1 MAEKNIKIS
10 GIGDVTREDFV
21 RAITDPDKFKEFAD
35 QQGWG
40 NKRRQLAWNSL
51 HNYAQGVQNGEI
63 NEINDMH
70 QVVDDTG
77 ARTNKQEKYNWI
89 GSKFDANGATAAFM
103 NQIAKGMQT
112 ASKPADKSLK
122 SIPSITSYLNQQW
135 FGSNNP
141 DWELFQKNDTLTNGV
156 YGIANRSAK
165 IKEGLTKYKNEL
177 TTNGAQYNWDGVDKD
192 ALYKNLDAAIA
203 SSNVATYAPLGITS
217 DYISNA
223 LATKDLSTTQEQS
236 SENDQASPSQNSNSE
251 GITDEQLLA
260 LESNKDLADLA
271 QANPAKRAEYIAQAR
286 ERLANQ
292 ITLSEQEAQ
301 RNTRAYQDKI
311 AAQKQQQYNQ
321 EMLNWYNSQ
330 TFKPEYTAQLGS
342 SYVGTPGG
350 GAVSTYLDSLNFSDK
365 DFEMNSPRT
374 ISAIATSTKFKKPEI
389 RTVKT
394 NLGSQTVTL
403 NNKLDV
409 LAYMLQFNAKNNPNF
424 KRYFTDVSSAAGK
437 SAGSIYRI
445 NALKGADGSY
455 VYVRR
460 NGNNYEFY
468 RSKPM
473 DILYKEHLAR
483 KHKLGGVITK
493 FQQGGAAAYN
503 AKLKQRQQ
511 QVQKAKEQQIQ
522 SQPQQPPLG
531 RSSIKSMGKN
541 TNTLT
546 TADKIAIGAAA
557 TDFLASFTANPIAN
571 GAGTLLTTGADI
583 ASDISHGASFGQA
596 AGNAAMNLGMG
607 LIGFIPGLGTATKA
621 KKLKKILQVSSGA
634 VQAYF
639 IANNFNEGV
648 KSLGKVLDGSA
659 TVQDYKNLIYGLQG
673 AKGASNSVI
682 NAAKRRGAAK
692 VIKELPDKFNAGEAK
707 YTFKNNGKETQRL
720 TQAQVKELQEKGSEG
735 VSDEIKQL
743 LNGVAVKPSK
753 TIETKL
759 GISWTKKQ
767 KPIEYQ
773 YKPKGEI
780 QKLLDDLQI
789 QSQKSSMWNP
799 GRQDYLSMTSEHNW
813 SLPSISIGLGK
824 NSTKEVIKR
833 GKQSS
838 KPNTTPESQPT
849 ITNNPEKPL
858 QTHTITPEQQK
869 KDIELLRK
877 RFMSEEPLPIDNAT
891 RKAYEHYRKRPMTDQ
906 EIKDLEA
913 EQQIKRFMRNYR
925 KQYKP
930 QDQVYAERRDALQKD
945 LSERKALA
953 EDLANAQQEVE
964 QARAYTQSKIRWDEG
979 EAMAKKLPVP
989 SARVIVTPES
999 VRTQVNRQFAMSWVP
1014 DKRKPALKGAARA
1027 KKQAMYQNLFQ
1038 PPAVRQ
1044 GTGSPVQH
1052 TTRKSLE
1059 RLQKMQDAVQQEF
1072 LERQR
1077 KQNAII
1083 LSPTES
1089 RQGMYQQ
1096 MFSPVLTNLDNQ
1108 GRASGLRAKPSKAD
1122 VKSVKSSEYKQQQKQ
1137 SRQQKATE
1145 VMEAFGNTKNNN
1157 TKGHNKN
1164 TNLPHKQ
1171 SNKKKKTS
1179 RDNNIKRRQDGGV
1192 LYDYEFLKSVHAFK
1206 QGGVI
1211 KAQGGVKLNNI
1222 WAGKNQNYGYNTY
1235 LNRIFGN
1242 QDVLS
1247 WMRTHYVGDNATKQ
1261 YADYVMKNV
1270 NDRNTY
1276 GVNNYNN
1283 DSTYVANKGINTFN
1297 TGYQNAGNTLNYILF
1312 GNNTKDY
1319 TDKKGVA
1326 YGLINFTRPAKAL
1339 ATGDSYNAD
1348 PSKAYIDNALGLQTY
1363 SRVAS
1368 LTDPG
1373 IKTGGFGDW
1382 GKYWKEQG
1390 NTGAYYY
1397 IAPGDTSGKGQWIPT
1412 KDKTLNGYQD
1422 FEAALQETP
1431 KKDGSVTNPDIGK
1444 KSIFDKGKE
1453 YLSKLTSNPG
1463 NLYNVVET
1471 GKYLLANKATN
1482 DIFKIKAPNF
1492 VISPK
1497 HTSYQVMD
1505 NLAQQNAYH
1514 NRAAETVNQTSRP
1527 LTSSGQLQTAAQ
1539 QESMNNANKLYLQ
1552 GNIERNTWLES
1563 QKQQSNHA
1571 GLYNMESAVDTAN
1584 ANAKQAYATRML
1596 NEYQDPRDRL
1606 RALATN
1612 RQNWINAL
1620 EKFNVIDPYVERK
1633 NAQQQYGLAK
1643 AQWDYQNDADVLKA
1657 SQDYQALL
1665 RQHQNDLNFN
1675 AWDTAQYKALIDA
1688 QKKAGAKYY
1697 NNMYQVYGINN
1708 PGFKY
1713 STPTYKKKGGKFEDI
1728 SKFNTKEF
1736 YNTVRH
1742 SINTATKQGGDL
1754 GKLINTLFKKSN
1766 KK

>member
-10 GIGDVTREDFV
+10 GIGDVTRADFV

-70 QVVDDTG
+70 QIVDDTG

-112 ASKPADKSLK
+112 ATKPTDKTLK
-122 SIPSITSYLNQQW
+122 SIPSVTSYLNQQW

-141 DWELFQKNDTLTNGV
+141 DWELFQKNDTLSNGV
-156 YGIANRSAK
+156 YGIANRTAK

-192 ALYKNLDAAIA
+192 ALYKNLDAAIN
-203 SSNVATYAPLGITS
+203 SPNVASYAPLGITS
-217 DYISNA
+217 DYINNA
-223 LATKDLSTTQEQS
+223 LATKDLSTAYGQS
-236 SENDQASPSQNSNSE
+236 SEDTQTPTNQNSNSE
-251 GITDEQLLA
+251 GLTDEQLLS

-271 QANPAKRAEYIAQAR
+271 AANPAKKAEYIAQAR
-286 ERLANQ
+286 ERLASQ
-292 ITLSEQEAQ
+292 ITLGEQEAQ
-301 RNTRAYQDKI
+301 KNTRAYQDKI
-311 AAQKQQQYNQ
+311 AEQKQQQYNQ
-321 EMLNWYNSQ
+321 EMLNWFNSQ

-365 DFEMNSPRT
+365 DFELNSPRT
-374 ISAIATSTKFKKPEI
+374 VSAIATYTKFKKPEI

-394 NLGSQTVTL
+394 NLGNQTITL

-424 KRYFTDVSSAAGK
+424 KRYFTDVSSATGK

-445 NALKGADGSY
+445 NALKGNDGSY
-455 VYVRR
+455 VYVRK

-473 DILYKEHLAR
+473 DTLYKEHLAK
-483 KHKLGGVITK
+483 KHKLGGIITK

-511 QVQKAKEQQIQ
+511 QIQKAKEQQIQ
-522 SQPQQPPLG
+522 SQPQQTPLG

-571 GAGTLLTTGADI
+571 GAGTLLTTGADL
-583 ASDISHGASFGQA
+583 ASDISHGASLGQA

-692 VIKELPDKFNAGEAK
+692 VIKELPDKFNAGEAR

-720 TQAQVKELQEKGSEG
+720 TQAQVKELQEKGSEEA
-735 VSDEIKQL
+735 SDDIKKL
-743 LNGVAVKPSK
+743 LNGVVVKPK
-753 TIETKL
+753 GDKWFNINK
-759 GISWTKKQ
+759 

-773 YKPKGEI
+773 YKSKEEI
-780 QKLLDDLQI
+780 QKVLDDLQI

-813 SLPSISIGLGK
+813 SLPSISIGLGR

-833 GKQSS
+833 AKQSS
-838 KPNTTPESQPT
+838 KPN
-849 ITNNPEKPL
+849 
-858 QTHTITPEQQK
+858 
-869 KDIELLRK
+869 
-877 RFMSEEPLPIDNAT
+877 AT
-891 RKAYEHYRKRPMTDQ
+891 
-906 EIKDLEA
+906 
-913 EQQIKRFMRNYR
+913 
-925 KQYKP
+925 
-930 QDQVYAERRDALQKD
+930 
-945 LSERKALA
+945 S
-953 EDLANAQQEVE
+953 
-964 QARAYTQSKIRWDEG
+964 
-979 EAMAKKLPVP
+979 
-989 SARVIVTPES
+989 
-999 VRTQVNRQFAMSWVP
+999 
-1014 DKRKPALKGAARA
+1014 
-1027 KKQAMYQNLFQ
+1027 
-1038 PPAVRQ
+1038 
-1044 GTGSPVQH
+1044 
-1052 TTRKSLE
+1052 
-1059 RLQKMQDAVQQEF
+1059 
-1072 LERQR
+1072 
-1077 KQNAII
+1077 
-1083 LSPTES
+1083 
-1089 RQGMYQQ
+1089 
-1096 MFSPVLTNLDNQ
+1096 
-1108 GRASGLRAKPSKAD
+1108 
-1122 VKSVKSSEYKQQQKQ
+1122 QKQ
-1137 SRQQKATE
+1137 SRQQKASE
-1145 VMEAFGNTKNNN
+1145 VMEAFG
-1157 TKGHNKN
+1157 
-1164 TNLPHKQ
+1164 
-1171 SNKKKKTS
+1171 
-1179 RDNNIKRRQDGGV
+1179 NIKRRQDGGV

-1222 WAGKNQNYGYNTY
+1222 WAGKNQDYGYNTY

-1242 QDVLS
+1242 QDVLA
-1247 WMRTHYVGDNATKQ
+1247 WMRTHYTGNDATKQ

-1276 GVNNYNN
+1276 DVNSYNN
-1283 DSTYVANKGINTFN
+1283 DSTYTANKGINTFN
-1297 TGYQNAGNTLNYILF
+1297 TGYQNAGNTLNYTLF

-1326 YGLINFTRPAKAL
+1326 YGLINFTRPNKAL

-1368 LTDPG
+1368 LTDSG
-1373 IKTGGFGDW
+1373 IKAGGFGDW

-1422 FEAALQETP
+1422 FEAAPQETP
-1431 KKDGSVTNPDIGK
+1431 KKDGSVTTPGIGK

-1463 NLYNVVET
+1463 NLYNAVET

-1482 DIFKIKAPNF
+1482 DIFKIKAPNY

-1514 NRAAETVNQTSRP
+1514 SKAAETMNQTSRP

-1552 GNIERNTWLES
+1552 GNIERNTWLEG
-1563 QKQQSNHA
+1563 QKQQSYKA

-1584 ANAKQAYATRML
+1584 ANAQQAYKTRML
-1596 NEYQDPRDRL
+1596 NEYKDPRDRI
-1606 RALATN
+1606 RGLATN

-1643 AQWDYQNDADVLKA
+1643 AQWDYQNDADVLA
-1657 SQDYQALL
+1657 AQQRYQQLL

-1675 AWDTAQYKALIDA
+1675 AYDTNEYKDLISK
-1688 QKKAGAKYY
+1688 QKTAGAKYY
-1697 NNMYQVYGINN
+1697 NNMYQVYGISN

-1713 STPTYKKKGGKFEDI
+1713 KKGGKFEDI

-1742 SINTATKQGGDL
+1742 SINTATKQSGDL
-1754 GKLINTLFKKSN
+1754 SKLINTLFKKSN

>member
-10 GIGDVTREDFV
+10 GIGDVTRADFV

-70 QVVDDTG
+70 QIVDDTG

-112 ASKPADKSLK
+112 ATKSTDKSLK
-122 SIPSITSYLNQQW
+122 SIPSVTSYLNQQW

-223 LATKDLSTTQEQS
+223 LATRDLSTTQEQS
-236 SENDQASPSQNSNSE
+236 SENDQASASQNLNSE
-251 GITDEQLLA
+251 GITDEQLLS

-330 TFKPEYTAQLGS
+330 TFRPEYTAQLGS
-342 SYVGTPGG
+342 SYVGAPGG
-350 GAVSTYLDSLNFSDK
+350 GAGSAYLDSLNFSDK
-365 DFEMNSPRT
+365 DFELNSPRT
-374 ISAIATSTKFKKPEI
+374 ISAIAISTKFKKPEI

-394 NLGSQTVTL
+394 NLGNQTVTL

-445 NALKGADGSY
+445 NALKGTDGSY
-455 VYVRR
+455 VYVRK

-473 DILYKEHLAR
+473 DILYKEHLAK
-483 KHKLGGVITK
+483 KHKLGGIITK
-493 FQQGGAAAYN
+493 FQQGGVAAYN

-511 QVQKAKEQQIQ
+511 QIQQMKEKQIQ
-522 SQPQQPPLG
+522 SQPQQVPFG
-531 RSSIKSMGKN
+531 RSSVKSMGKN

-557 TDFLASFTANPIAN
+557 ADFLASFTANPIAN
-571 GAGTLLTTGADI
+571 GTGTILTTGADL

-596 AGNAAMNLGMG
+596 ARNAAMNLGMG
-607 LIGFIPGLGTATKA
+607 LVGFIPGLGTATKA

-648 KSLGKVLDGSA
+648 KSLDKVLDGSA

-673 AKGASNSVI
+673 AKGASNSII
-682 NAAKRRGAAK
+682 NTAKRRGAARA
-692 VIKELPDKFNAGEAK
+692 IKQLPDKFNAGEAR

-735 VSDEIKQL
+735 ASEETKQL

-773 YKPKGEI
+773 YKPKEEI

-824 NSTKEVIKR
+824 NSVKEVIKR
-833 GKQSS
+833 GKQLS
-838 KPNTTPESQPT
+838 KPNIVEGTPQASPVA
-849 ITNNPEKPL
+849 NSHSKPE
-858 QTHTITPEQQK
+858 ITPTVVNPVAITRTPQYSYTPGNIQPSFTPYLSK
-869 KDIELLRK
+869 GKTYL
-877 RFMSEEPLPIDNAT
+877 FEPST
-891 RKAYEHYRKRPMTDQ
+891 
-906 EIKDLEA
+906 
-913 EQQIKRFMRNYR
+913 
-925 KQYKP
+925 KP
-930 QDQVYAERRDALQKD
+930 Q
-945 LSERKALA
+945 S
-953 EDLANAQQEVE
+953 
-964 QARAYTQSKIRWDEG
+964 T
-979 EAMAKKLPVP
+979 
-989 SARVIVTPES
+989 S
-999 VRTQVNRQFAMSWVP
+999 VNNF
-1014 DKRKPALKGAARA
+1014 
-1027 KKQAMYQNLFQ
+1027 N
-1038 PPAVRQ
+1038 
-1044 GTGSPVQH
+1044 
-1052 TTRKSLE
+1052 KSI
-1059 RLQKMQDAVQQEF
+1059 
-1072 LERQR
+1072 QR
-1077 KQNAII
+1077 N
-1083 LSPTES
+1083 
-1089 RQGMYQQ
+1089 
-1096 MFSPVLTNLDNQ
+1096 
-1108 GRASGLRAKPSKAD
+1108 
-1122 VKSVKSSEYKQQQKQ
+1122 
-1137 SRQQKATE
+1137 
-1145 VMEAFGNTKNNN
+1145 
-1157 TKGHNKN
+1157 NKN
-1164 TNLPHKQ
+1164 
-1171 SNKKKKTS
+1171 NKKKSKK
-1179 RDNNIKRRQDGGV
+1179 KRKHLDGGV

-1206 QGGVI
+1206 QGGII
-1211 KAQGGVKLNNI
+1211 KAQ
-1222 WAGKNQNYGYNTY
+1222 
-1235 LNRIFGN
+1235 
-1242 QDVLS
+1242 S
-1247 WMRTHYVGDNATKQ
+1247 
-1261 YADYVMKNV
+1261 
-1270 NDRNTY
+1270 
-1276 GVNNYNN
+1276 
-1283 DSTYVANKGINTFN
+1283 
-1297 TGYQNAGNTLNYILF
+1297 
-1312 GNNTKDY
+1312 
-1319 TDKKGVA
+1319 
-1326 YGLINFTRPAKAL
+1326 
-1339 ATGDSYNAD
+1339 
-1348 PSKAYIDNALGLQTY
+1348 
-1363 SRVAS
+1363 
-1368 LTDPG
+1368 G
-1373 IKTGGFGDW
+1373 IKTGVKVNPKTTWFDAVWSQNVNHILRGLSDNNYYTWLNSMQDKHGDLHKNAGTNFQTTPYNDKSVGDYQNLYKTGYNGEWKDNNIGYNSLGIMHAQNLGRYDLYGNTKRTSGDW
-1382 GKYWKEQG
+1382 NIDANHRYKTDSSYSQITDDRRLLGRKGDFTDEQLASVTEAFKNKGYNFALGK
-1390 NTGAYYY
+1390 NDYYY
-1397 IAPGDTSGKGQWIPT
+1397 LSPIEKSEQ
-1412 KDKTLNGYQD
+1412 NQN
-1422 FEAALQETP
+1422 TP

-1453 YLSKLTSNPG
+1453 YLAKLTSNPG
-1463 NLYNVVET
+1463 NLYNAVET

-1482 DIFKIKAPNF
+1482 DIFKIKAPNY

-1514 NRAAETVNQTSRP
+1514 NRAAETMNQTSRP

-1552 GNIERNTWLES
+1552 GNAERNTWLEG
-1563 QKQQSNHA
+1563 QKQQSYKA

-1584 ANAKQAYATRML
+1584 ANAQQAYKTRML
-1596 NEYQDPRDRL
+1596 NEYQDPRDRA

-1643 AQWDYQNDADVLKA
+1643 AQWDYQNDAKVLLAQQK
-1657 SQDYQALL
+1657 YQQLL

-1675 AWDTAQYKALIDA
+1675 AYDTDEYRNLINA
-1688 QKKAGAKYY
+1688 QKEAGARYY
-1697 NNMYQVYGINN
+1697 NNMYQVYGISN
-1708 PGFKY
+1708 PGFRY
-1713 STPTYKKKGGKFEDI
+1713 KKGGKFEDI

-1736 YNTVRH
+1736 YNTIRH
-1742 SINTATKQGGDL
+1742 SINTATKQSEDL
-1754 GKLINTLFKKSN
+1754 SKLINTLFKKSN

>member
-10 GIGDVTREDFV
+10 GIGDVTRADFV

-70 QVVDDTG
+70 QIVDDTG

-103 NQIAKGMQT
+103 NQVAKGMQT
-112 ASKPADKSLK
+112 ATKSADKSLK
-122 SIPSITSYLNQQW
+122 SIPSVTSYLNQQW

-177 TTNGAQYNWDGVDKD
+177 TTNGAQYNWDGIDKD

-217 DYISNA
+217 DYINNA
-223 LATKDLSTTQEQS
+223 LATKDLSTIVAEADTDSTQ
-236 SENDQASPSQNSNSE
+236 
-251 GITDEQLLA
+251 
-260 LESNKDLADLA
+260 A
-271 QANPAKRAEYIAQAR
+271 QAADDPTRGFSEEELAR
-286 ERLANQ
+286 YN
-292 ITLSEQEAQ
+292 TMTPEQQQQYLAQ
-301 RNTRAYQDKI
+301 RNAAINLNNEKFLAQNQADIDK
-311 AAQKQQQYNQ
+311 ANKEKEDTAFKNWLVANGYYSPKAQ
-321 EMLNWYNSQ
+321 
-330 TFKPEYTAQLGS
+330 TT
-342 SYVGTPGG
+342 SYVPSRLVQSSMIDSKGKKIVGP
-350 GAVSTYLDSLNFSDK
+350 AVKNGKEFDKAADINKFSDEQWDNFIHADLTPDIHK
-365 DFEMNSPRT
+365 VY
-374 ISAIATSTKFKKPEI
+374 A
-389 RTVKT
+389 
-394 NLGSQTVTL
+394 L
-403 NNKLDV
+403 NNADRHTTNGIVPIKSKLDWINYNYEW
-409 LAYMLQFNAKNNPNF
+409 LLNTGKLNNIGD
-424 KRYFTDVSSAAGK
+424 DVSDYVDAPKGTVW
-437 SAGSIYRI
+437 R
-445 NALKGADGSY
+445 LKNSKRNSDGTY
-455 VYVRR
+455 MYMRKR
-460 NGNNYEFY
+460 GNNLEFY
-468 RSKPM
+468 RSKSWG
-473 DILYKEHLAR
+473 DLRNNEYKKYIS
-483 KHKLGGVITK
+483 KHQWGGI
-493 FQQGGAAAYN
+493 FGNQ
-503 AKLKQRQQ
+503 AKLREQYSKDLKARQDAIKKQ
-511 QVQKAKEQQIQ
+511 KIQ
-522 SQPQQPPLG
+522 SQPQQAPFG
-531 RSSIKSMGKN
+531 RSSVKSMGKN
-541 TNTLT
+541 TNTFT
-546 TADKIAIGAAA
+546 TADKVAVIAAA

-571 GAGTLLTTGADI
+571 GTGTLLTTGADL

-634 VQAYF
+634 IQAYF
-639 IANNFNEGV
+639 IANNFKEGI
-648 KSLGKVLDGSA
+648 KSLDKLRDGTA
-659 TVQDYKNLIYGLQG
+659 TAQDYKNLIYGLQG
-673 AKGASNSVI
+673 AKGAVSSMANTI
-682 NAAKRRGAAK
+682 KRRGAAK
-692 VIKELPDKFNAGEAK
+692 AIKELPDKFNAGEAR
-707 YTFKNNGKETQRL
+707 YTFKSNGKETQRL
-720 TQAQVKELQEKGSEG
+720 TKTQVEELQKKGSEG

-743 LNGVAVKPSK
+743 LNGVVVKPSE
-753 TIETKL
+753 TINTKL
-759 GISWTKKQ
+759 GVSWTKKQ

-789 QSQKSSMWNP
+789 QSQKSSMLNP

-824 NSTKEVIKR
+824 NSVKEVIKR
-833 GKQSS
+833 GKQPP
-838 KPNTTPESQPT
+838 KPNVTSQKQPT

-858 QTHTITPEQQK
+858 QTHNITPEQQK

-877 RFMSEEPLPIDNAT
+877 RFTSNEPLPIDNAT

-906 EIKDLEA
+906 EIIELEK
-913 EQQIKRFMRNYR
+913 EQRAKRSKRSIPLFTRE
-925 KQYKP
+925 
-930 QDQVYAERRDALQKD
+930 DDYAARRIALQKD

-953 EDLANAQQEVE
+953 KDLADAQREIK
-964 QARAYTQSKIRWDEG
+964 QAQYNTYLKNTIPEYIRAYE
-979 EAMAKKLPVP
+979 
-989 SARVIVTPES
+989 
-999 VRTQVNRQFAMSWVP
+999 NRQFALNW
-1014 DKRKPALKGAARA
+1014 KPEEFKSTLKGAARA
-1027 KKQAMYQNLFQ
+1027 KKQAMY
-1038 PPAVRQ
+1038 
-1044 GTGSPVQH
+1044 
-1052 TTRKSLE
+1052 E
-1059 RLQKMQDAVQQEF
+1059 RLFPPID
-1072 LERQR
+1072 
-1077 KQNAII
+1077 
-1083 LSPTES
+1083 
-1089 RQGMYQQ
+1089 
-1096 MFSPVLTNLDNQ
+1096 
-1108 GRASGLRAKPSKAD
+1108 
-1122 VKSVKSSEYKQQQKQ
+1122 
-1137 SRQQKATE
+1137 
-1145 VMEAFGNTKNNN
+1145 N
-1157 TKGHNKN
+1157 TKGPNKN
-1164 TNLPHKQ
+1164 TNTQRKQ

-1211 KAQGGVKLNNI
+1211 KAKGGVRLNNI
-1222 WAGKNQNYGYNTY
+1222 WAGKNQDYGYNTY

-1276 GVNNYNN
+1276 GINNYNN
-1283 DSTYVANKGINTFN
+1283 DSTYVANEGINTFN
-1297 TGYQNAGNTLNYILF
+1297 TGYQNTGNTLNYTLF

-1326 YGLINFTRPAKAL
+1326 YKLINFTRPNKAL

-1368 LTDPG
+1368 LTDAG
-1373 IKTGGFGDW
+1373 IKAGGFGDW

-1412 KDKTLNGYQD
+1412 NDKTLNGYQD
-1422 FEAALQETP
+1422 FEVAPQETS

-1453 YLSKLTSNPG
+1453 YLAKLTSNPG
-1463 NLYNVVET
+1463 NLYNAVET

-1482 DIFKIKAPNF
+1482 DIAKIKMPNF

-1514 NRAAETVNQTSRP
+1514 SKAAQTMNQTSRP

-1552 GNIERNTWLES
+1552 GNAERNTWLEG
-1563 QKQQSNHA
+1563 QKQQSYKA

-1584 ANAKQAYATRML
+1584 ANAQQAYKTRIL
-1596 NEYQDPRDRL
+1596 NEYQDPRDRA

-1620 EKFNVIDPYVERK
+1620 EKFNIIDPYVERK

-1643 AQWDYQNDADVLKA
+1643 AQWDYQNDANVLAAQQK
-1657 SQDYQALL
+1657 YQQLL

-1675 AWDTAQYKALIDA
+1675 AYDTDEYRNLINA
-1688 QKKAGAKYY
+1688 QKTAGAKYY
-1697 NNMYQVYGINN
+1697 NNMYQVYGISN

-1713 STPTYKKKGGKFEDI
+1713 KKGGKFEDI

-1736 YNTVRH
+1736 YNTIRH
-1742 SINTATKQGGDL
+1742 SINTATKQSGDL
-1754 GKLINTLFKKSN
+1754 SKLINTLSKKSN

>member
-10 GIGDVTREDFV
+10 GIGDVARADFV

-70 QVVDDTG
+70 QIVDDTG
-77 ARTNKQEKYNWI
+77 VRTNKQEKYNWI

-112 ASKPADKSLK
+112 DSKSANKSLK
-122 SIPSITSYLNQQW
+122 SIPSVTSYLNQQW

-141 DWELFQKNDTLTNGV
+141 DWALFQKNDTLTNGV
-156 YGIANRSAK
+156 YGIANRTAK

-217 DYISNA
+217 DYINNA
-223 LATKDLSTTQEQS
+223 LVTKDLSTTQEQS
-236 SENDQASPSQNSNSE
+236 SENDQASTGQNSNSE
-251 GITDEQLLA
+251 GITDEQLLS

-330 TFKPEYTAQLGS
+330 TFRPEYTVQLKS

-350 GAVSTYLDSLNFSDK
+350 KDPSAYLDSLNFSDK
-365 DFEMNSPRT
+365 DFELNSPRT
-374 ISAIATSTKFKKPEI
+374 ISAIVTSTKFKKPEI

-394 NLGSQTVTL
+394 NLGNQTVTL

-409 LAYMLQFNAKNNPNF
+409 LAYMLQFNAKYNPNF
-424 KRYFTDVSSAAGK
+424 KRYFTDVSSAVGK

-445 NALKGADGSY
+445 NALKGPDGSY
-455 VYVRR
+455 VYVRK

-483 KHKLGGVITK
+483 KHKLGGIITK
-493 FQQGGAAAYN
+493 FQQGGVAAYI
-503 AKLKQRQQ
+503 AQRKQRQQ
-511 QVQKAKEQQIQ
+511 QIQQMKEKQIQ
-522 SQPQQPPLG
+522 SQPQQVPFG
-531 RSSIKSMGKN
+531 RSSVKSMGKN

-557 TDFLASFTANPIAN
+557 ADFLASFTANPIAN
-571 GAGTLLTTGADI
+571 GTGTILTTGADL

-596 AGNAAMNLGMG
+596 AGNATMNLGMG
-607 LIGFIPGLGTATKA
+607 LVGFIPGLGTATKA

-639 IANNFNEGV
+639 IANNFKEGV

-673 AKGASNSVI
+673 AKGAVSSMTNTI
-682 NAAKRRGAAK
+682 KRRGAAK
-692 VIKELPDKFNAGEAK
+692 AIKELPGKFNAGEAR

-743 LNGVAVKPSK
+743 LNGVVVKPSK
-753 TIETKL
+753 TIKTKL

-773 YKPKGEI
+773 YKPKREI

-789 QSQKSSMWNP
+789 QSQKSSMLNP
-799 GRQDYLSMTSEHNW
+799 GRYDYLSMTSEHNW

-824 NSTKEVIKR
+824 NSVKEVIKR
-833 GKQSS
+833 AKQSP
-838 KPNTTPESQPT
+838 KPNTTSQKQPT
-849 ITNNPEKPL
+849 ITNNPERPL
-858 QTHTITPEQQK
+858 QTHNITPEQQK

-877 RFMSEEPLPIDNAT
+877 RFTSKEPLPIDNAT

-906 EIKDLEA
+906 EIIELEK
-913 EQQIKRFMRNYR
+913 EQRAKRLTRVSNSNYPT
-925 KQYKP
+925 Y
-930 QDQVYAERRDALQKD
+930 DQQNAKRRDALQKD

-953 EDLANAQQEVE
+953 KDLADAQQEIKQAKANTQVKINLAE
-964 QARAYTQSKIRWDEG
+964 GNARAKN
-979 EAMAKKLPVP
+979 LPIP

-999 VRTQVNRQFAMSWVP
+999 VRTQANREFALNW
-1014 DKRKPALKGAARA
+1014 KPIEFKPELKGAARS
-1027 KKQAMYQNLFQ
+1027 KKQAMYERLF
-1038 PPAVRQ
+1038 PPFAERQ
-1044 GTGSPVQH
+1044 GTGSAIQH
-1052 TTRKSLE
+1052 TTRKSLA
-1059 RLQKMQDAVQQEF
+1059 RRRKMQNAVQQEF

-1108 GRASGLRAKPSKAD
+1108 ARAMGLRAKPSKAD
-1122 VKSVKSSEYKQQQKQ
+1122 VKSTKSSEYKQQQKQ
-1137 SRQQKATE
+1137 SRQQKASE
-1145 VMEAFGNTKNNN
+1145 VIEAFSNTKSNNI
-1157 TKGHNKN
+1157 KGHNKN

-1179 RDNNIKRRQDGGV
+1179 RDNNIKRRQDGGI

-1206 QGGVI
+1206 QGGII
-1211 KAQGGVKLNNI
+1211 KAQGG
-1222 WAGKNQNYGYNTY
+1222 
-1235 LNRIFGN
+1235 
-1242 QDVLS
+1242 
-1247 WMRTHYVGDNATKQ
+1247 
-1261 YADYVMKNV
+1261 
-1270 NDRNTY
+1270 
-1276 GVNNYNN
+1276 
-1283 DSTYVANKGINTFN
+1283 
-1297 TGYQNAGNTLNYILF
+1297 
-1312 GNNTKDY
+1312 
-1319 TDKKGVA
+1319 
-1326 YGLINFTRPAKAL
+1326 
-1339 ATGDSYNAD
+1339 
-1348 PSKAYIDNALGLQTY
+1348 
-1363 SRVAS
+1363 
-1368 LTDPG
+1368 
-1373 IKTGGFGDW
+1373 IKTGVKVNPKTTWFDAVWSQNVNHILRGLSDDKYYTWLNSMQDKHGDLHKNAGPNFQTTPYNDKSVGDYQNLYKTGYNNEWKDNNIGYNSLGIMHAQNLGRYNLYGNTKRTSGDW
-1382 GKYWKEQG
+1382 NIDANHRYKTDSSYSQITDDRRLLGRKGDFTDEQLASVTEAFKNKGYNFALGK
-1390 NTGAYYY
+1390 NDYYY
-1397 IAPGDTSGKGQWIPT
+1397 LSPIEKSEQ
-1412 KDKTLNGYQD
+1412 NQN
-1422 FEAALQETP
+1422 TP

-1453 YLSKLTSNPG
+1453 YLAKLTSNPG
-1463 NLYNVVET
+1463 NLYNAIET

-1482 DIFKIKAPNF
+1482 DIFKIKAPNY

-1514 NRAAETVNQTSRP
+1514 SKAAETMNQTSRP

-1552 GNIERNTWLES
+1552 GNAERNTWLEG
-1563 QKQQSNHA
+1563 QKQQSYKA
-1571 GLYNMESAVDTAN
+1571 GLYNMENAVDTAN
-1584 ANAKQAYATRML
+1584 ANAQQAYKTRML
-1596 NEYQDPRDRL
+1596 NEYQDPRDRA

-1643 AQWDYQNDADVLKA
+1643 AQWDYQNDAKVLLAQQK
-1657 SQDYQALL
+1657 YQQLL

-1675 AWDTAQYKALIDA
+1675 AFDTPEYKALVEA
-1688 QKKAGAKYY
+1688 QKEAGARYY
-1697 NNMYQVYGINN
+1697 NNMYQVYGISN

-1713 STPTYKKKGGKFEDI
+1713 KKGGKFEDI

-1736 YNTVRH
+1736 YNTIRH
-1742 SINTATKQGGDL
+1742 SINTATKQSGDL
-1754 GKLINTLFKKSN
+1754 SKLINTLFKKSN

>member
-10 GIGDVTREDFV
+10 GIGDVTRADFV

-63 NEINDMH
+63 NEINDTH
-70 QVVDDTG
+70 QIVDDTG

-112 ASKPADKSLK
+112 ATKSDNKSLK

-156 YGIANRSAK
+156 YGIANRTAK

-217 DYISNA
+217 DYINNA

-236 SENDQASPSQNSNSE
+236 SENDQASASQNPNSE
-251 GITDEQLLA
+251 GLTDEQLLS

-301 RNTRAYQDKI
+301 RNTKAYQDKI

-350 GAVSTYLDSLNFSDK
+350 KDPSLYLDSLNFSDK
-365 DFEMNSPRT
+365 DFELNSPRT
-374 ISAIATSTKFKKPEI
+374 ISSIVTSTKFKKPEI

-394 NLGSQTVTL
+394 NLGNQTITL

-409 LAYMLQFNAKNNPNF
+409 LAYMLQYNAKYNPNF

-445 NALKGADGSY
+445 NALKGTDGSY
-455 VYVRR
+455 VYVRK

-473 DILYKEHLAR
+473 NILYKEHLAR
-483 KHKLGGVITK
+483 KHKLGGIITK
-493 FQQGGAAAYN
+493 FQQGGAAAYI
-503 AKLKQRQQ
+503 AQRKQRQQ
-511 QVQKAKEQQIQ
+511 QIQKAKEQQIQ
-522 SQPQQPPLG
+522 SQPQQVPFG
-531 RSSIKSMGKN
+531 RSSVKSMGKN

-546 TADKIAIGAAA
+546 TADKVAIGAAA
-557 TDFLASFTANPIAN
+557 ADFLASFTANPIAN
-571 GAGTLLTTGADI
+571 GAGTILTTGADL

-607 LIGFIPGLGTATKA
+607 LVGFIPGLGTATKA

-639 IANNFNEGV
+639 IANNFKEGV
-648 KSLGKVLDGSA
+648 KSLSKVLDGSA
-659 TVQDYKNLIYGLQG
+659 SVQDYKNLIYGLQG
-673 AKGASNSVI
+673 AKGAVSSVANTI
-682 NAAKRRGAAK
+682 KRRGAAK
-692 VIKELPDKFNAGEAK
+692 AIRDLPDKFNAGEAR
-707 YTFKNNGKETQRL
+707 YTFKSNGKETQRL
-720 TQAQVKELQEKGSEG
+720 TQAQVKELQEKDSEG

-743 LNGVAVKPSK
+743 LNGVIVKPSK
-753 TIETKL
+753 TINTKL
-759 GISWTKKQ
+759 GVSWTKKQ
-767 KPIEYQ
+767 NPIEYQ
-773 YKPKGEI
+773 YKSKGEI

-813 SLPSISIGLGK
+813 SLPSISISLGK

-833 GKQSS
+833 AKQSP
-838 KPNTTPESQPT
+838 KPNATPESQPT
-849 ITNNPEKPL
+849 ITNNPERPL

-877 RFMSEEPLPIDNAT
+877 RFTSNKPLPIDNAT
-891 RKAYEHYRKRPMTDQ
+891 RKAYEHYRKRSMTDQ
-906 EIKDLEA
+906 EIIELEK
-913 EQQIKRFMRNYR
+913 EQRAKRSKRSTPLFT
-925 KQYKP
+925 QE
-930 QDQVYAERRDALQKD
+930 DDYAARRIALQKD

-953 EDLANAQQEVE
+953 KDLADAQQEIKQAKANTQVKINIAE
-964 QARAYTQSKIRWDEG
+964 GNARAKD
-979 EAMAKKLPVP
+979 LPIP

-999 VRTQVNRQFAMSWVP
+999 VRTQVNREYALNW
-1014 DKRKPALKGAARA
+1014 KPIEFKPELKGAARS
-1027 KKQAMYQNLFQ
+1027 KKQAMYERLF
-1038 PPAVRQ
+1038 PPFAERQ
-1044 GTGSPVQH
+1044 GTGSAVQH

-1059 RLQKMQDAVQQEF
+1059 RRRKMQNAIQQEF

-1096 MFSPVLTNLDNQ
+1096 MFSPILTNLDNQ
-1108 GRASGLRAKPSKAD
+1108 ARAMGLRAKPSKAD
-1122 VKSVKSSEYKQQQKQ
+1122 VKSTKSSEYKQQQKQ
-1137 SRQQKATE
+1137 SRQQKASE
-1145 VMEAFGNTKNNN
+1145 VMEAFGNTKSNN

-1171 SNKKKKTS
+1171 SNKKKKIS

-1222 WAGKNQNYGYNTY
+1222 WAGKNQDYGYNTY
-1235 LNRIFGN
+1235 LNRIY
-1242 QDVLS
+1242 QDNDMLS
-1247 WMRTHYVGDNATKQ
+1247 WMRTHYMGDNATKQ

-1270 NDRNTY
+1270 NGRSKYHINDF
-1276 GVNNYNN
+1276 NN
-1283 DSTYVANKGINTFN
+1283 DSTYVANNNISTFN
-1297 TGYQNAGNTLNYILF
+1297 TEFQNNGNTSNYTLF
-1312 GNNTKDY
+1312 GNSTKDY
-1319 TDKKGVA
+1319 TNKKGVA
-1326 YGLINFTRPAKAL
+1326 YGLINFTRPDKAL

-1368 LTDPG
+1368 LTDSG
-1373 IKTGGFGDW
+1373 IKAGGFGDW

-1412 KDKTLNGYQD
+1412 TDKTLNGYQD
-1422 FEAALQETP
+1422 FEAAPQETP

-1453 YLSKLTSNPG
+1453 YLAKLTSNPG
-1463 NLYNVVET
+1463 NLYNAVET

-1482 DIFKIKAPNF
+1482 DIFKIKAPNY

-1514 NRAAETVNQTSRP
+1514 SKAAKTMNQTSRP

-1552 GNIERNTWLES
+1552 GNIERNTWLEG
-1563 QKQQSNHA
+1563 QKQQSYKA
-1571 GLYNMESAVDTAN
+1571 GLYNMENAVDIAN
-1584 ANAKQAYATRML
+1584 ANAQQAYKTRML
-1596 NEYQDPRDRL
+1596 NEYQDPRDRA

-1643 AQWDYQNDADVLKA
+1643 AQWDYQNDAKVLLAQQK
-1657 SQDYQALL
+1657 YQQLL

-1675 AWDTAQYKALIDA
+1675 AYDTPEYKALVEA
-1688 QKKAGAKYY
+1688 QKEAGAKYY
-1697 NNMYQVYGINN
+1697 NNMYQVYGISN

-1713 STPTYKKKGGKFEDI
+1713 KKGGKFEDI

-1736 YNTVRH
+1736 YNTIRH
-1742 SINTATKQGGDL
+1742 SINTATKQSGDL
-1754 GKLINTLFKKSN
+1754 SKLINTLFKKSN

>member
-10 GIGDVTREDFV
+10 GIGDVTRADFV

-70 QVVDDTG
+70 QIVDDTG

-112 ASKPADKSLK
+112 ASKPSNKSLK

-217 DYISNA
+217 DYINNA

-236 SENDQASPSQNSNSE
+236 SQNNQASAGQNPNSE
-251 GITDEQLLA
+251 GLTDEQLLS

-342 SYVGTPGG
+342 SYVGGPGG
-350 GAVSTYLDSLNFSDK
+350 GAGSDYLDSLNFSDK
-365 DFEMNSPRT
+365 DFESNSPRT
-374 ISAIATSTKFKKPEI
+374 ISSIAISTKFKKPEI

-394 NLGSQTVTL
+394 NLGNQTITL

-409 LAYMLQFNAKNNPNF
+409 LAYMLQYNAKHNPNF
-424 KRYFTDVSSAAGK
+424 KRYLTDVSSTVGK

-445 NALKGADGSY
+445 NALKGTDGSY
-455 VYVRR
+455 VYIRK

-473 DILYKEHLAR
+473 NILYKEHLAR
-483 KHKLGGVITK
+483 KHKLGGIITK
-493 FQQGGAAAYN
+493 FQQGGVAAYK
-503 AKLKQRQQ
+503 AILKQRQQ
-511 QVQKAKEQQIQ
+511 QIQKAKEQQIQ
-522 SQPQQPPLG
+522 SQPQQVPFG
-531 RSSIKSMGKN
+531 RSSVKSMGKN

-557 TDFLASFTANPIAN
+557 TDFLASFTANPITN
-571 GAGTLLTTGADI
+571 GAGTILTTGADL
-583 ASDISHGASFGQA
+583 ASDISHGASLGQA
-596 AGNAAMNLGMG
+596 AGNAAINLGMG

-639 IANNFNEGV
+639 IANNFKEGV
-648 KSLGKVLDGSA
+648 KSLNKVLDGSA
-659 TVQDYKNLIYGLQG
+659 SVQDYKNLIYGLQG
-673 AKGASNSVI
+673 AKGASNSII
-682 NAAKRRGAAK
+682 NTAKRRGAAE
-692 VIKELPDKFNAGEAK
+692 VIKELPDQFNAGEAR
-707 YTFKNNGKETQRL
+707 YTFKSNGKETKRL

-735 VSDEIKQL
+735 VSNKIKQL
-743 LNGVAVKPSK
+743 LNGVVVKPSK
-753 TIETKL
+753 TINTKL
-759 GISWTKKQ
+759 GVSWTKKQ
-767 KPIEYQ
+767 NPIEYQ
-773 YKPKGEI
+773 YKSKGEI

-813 SLPSISIGLGK
+813 SLPSISTSLGK
-824 NSTKEVIKR
+824 NSPKEVIKR
-833 GKQSS
+833 AKQSH
-838 KPNTTPESQPT
+838 KPKVTP
-849 ITNNPEKPL
+849 K
-858 QTHTITPEQQK
+858 QQK
-869 KDIELLRK
+869 RDIELLRK
-877 RFMSEEPLPIDNAT
+877 RFTSSTPLPINNAT

-906 EIKDLEA
+906 EIRDLEI
-913 EQQIKRFMRNYR
+913 EQRKKRVIRS
-925 KQYKP
+925 QYKQQKT
-930 QDQVYAERRDALQKD
+930 QDQIFAERWDALQKD
-945 LSERKALA
+945 LAERKALA
-953 EDLANAQQEVE
+953 KDLEIAQQELKQAE
-964 QARAYTQSKIRWDEG
+964 ANTQAKINLSKGNARA
-979 EAMAKKLPVP
+979 M
-989 SARVIVTPES
+989 
-999 VRTQVNRQFAMSWVP
+999 
-1014 DKRKPALKGAARA
+1014 
-1027 KKQAMYQNLFQ
+1027 
-1038 PPAVRQ
+1038 
-1044 GTGSPVQH
+1044 
-1052 TTRKSLE
+1052 
-1059 RLQKMQDAVQQEF
+1059 
-1072 LERQR
+1072 
-1077 KQNAII
+1077 
-1083 LSPTES
+1083 
-1089 RQGMYQQ
+1089 
-1096 MFSPVLTNLDNQ
+1096 
-1108 GRASGLRAKPSKAD
+1108 GLRAKPSKAD
-1122 VKSVKSSEYKQQQKQ
+1122 VKSTKSSKYKQQQKQ
-1137 SRQQKATE
+1137 SRQQKTLE
-1145 VMEAFGNTKNNN
+1145 VMKAFGNTKSNN

-1179 RDNNIKRRQDGGV
+1179 RGNNIKRRQDGGV

-1222 WAGKNQNYGYNTY
+1222 WAGKNQDYGYNTY
-1235 LNRIFGN
+1235 LNKIYQN
-1242 QDVLS
+1242 NDILS
-1247 WMRTHYVGDNATKQ
+1247 WMRTHYMGDNATKQ

-1270 NDRNTY
+1270 NGRSKYHINDF
-1276 GVNNYNN
+1276 NN
-1283 DSTYVANKGINTFN
+1283 DSTYVANNNISTFN
-1297 TGYQNAGNTLNYILF
+1297 TEFQNNGNTSNYILF

-1319 TDKKGVA
+1319 TNKKGVA
-1326 YGLINFTRPAKAL
+1326 YSLINFTRPNKAL

-1368 LTDPG
+1368 LTDSG
-1373 IKTGGFGDW
+1373 IKAGGFGDW

-1412 KDKTLNGYQD
+1412 TDKTLNGYQD
-1422 FEAALQETP
+1422 FEATPQETP
-1431 KKDGSVTNPDIGK
+1431 KKNGSVTNPDIGK

-1453 YLSKLTSNPG
+1453 YLAKLTSNPG
-1463 NLYNVVET
+1463 NLYNAVET

-1482 DIFKIKAPNF
+1482 DIFKIKAPNY

-1497 HTSYQVMD
+1497 HINYQVMD

-1514 NRAAETVNQTSRP
+1514 SKAAEAMNQTSRP

-1552 GNIERNTWLES
+1552 GNAERNTWLEG
-1563 QKQQSNHA
+1563 QKQQSYKA
-1571 GLYNMESAVDTAN
+1571 GLYNTENAVDTAN
-1584 ANAKQAYATRML
+1584 ANAQQAYKTRML
-1596 NEYQDPRDRL
+1596 NEYQDPRDRA

-1643 AQWDYQNDADVLKA
+1643 AQWDYQNDAKVLLAQQK
-1657 SQDYQALL
+1657 YQQLL

-1675 AWDTAQYKALIDA
+1675 AYDTDEYRALVEA
-1688 QKKAGAKYY
+1688 QKEAGARYY
-1697 NNMYQVYGINN
+1697 NNMYQVYGISN

-1713 STPTYKKKGGKFEDI
+1713 KKGGKFEDI

-1736 YNTVRH
+1736 YNTIRH
-1742 SINTATKQGGDL
+1742 SINTATKQSGDL
-1754 GKLINTLFKKSN
+1754 SKLINTLFKKSN

>member
-10 GIGDVTREDFV
+10 GIGDVTRADFV

-70 QVVDDTG
+70 QIIDDTG

-103 NQIAKGMQT
+103 NQIAKGMQ
-112 ASKPADKSLK
+112 ADSKSANKSLK
-122 SIPSITSYLNQQW
+122 SIPSVTSYLNQQW

-141 DWELFQKNDTLTNGV
+141 DWELFQKNDILTNGV
-156 YGIANRSAK
+156 YGIANRTAK

-217 DYISNA
+217 DYINNA
-223 LATKDLSTTQEQS
+223 LATKDLSNTQEQS
-236 SENDQASPSQNSNSE
+236 SENDQVSSSQNPNSE
-251 GITDEQLLA
+251 GLTDEQLLS

-301 RNTRAYQDKI
+301 RNTKAYQDKI

-342 SYVGTPGG
+342 SYAGTPGG
-350 GAVSTYLDSLNFSDK
+350 KDPSLYLDSLNFSDK
-365 DFEMNSPRT
+365 DFELNSPKT

-394 NLGSQTVTL
+394 NLGNQTVTL

-409 LAYMLQFNAKNNPNF
+409 LAYMLQYNAKYNPNF

-445 NALKGADGSY
+445 NALKGTDGSY
-455 VYVRR
+455 VYVRK

-473 DILYKEHLAR
+473 NILYKEHLAR
-483 KHKLGGVITK
+483 KHKLGGIITK
-493 FQQGGAAAYN
+493 FQQGGAAAYI
-503 AKLKQRQQ
+503 AQRKQRQQ
-511 QVQKAKEQQIQ
+511 QIQKAKEQQIQ
-522 SQPQQPPLG
+522 SQPQQVPFG
-531 RSSIKSMGKN
+531 RSSVKSMGKN

-546 TADKIAIGAAA
+546 TADKVAIGAAA
-557 TDFLASFTANPIAN
+557 ADFLASFTANPIAN
-571 GAGTLLTTGADI
+571 GAGTILTTGADL

-607 LIGFIPGLGTATKA
+607 LVGFIPGLGTATKA

-639 IANNFNEGV
+639 IANNFKEGV
-648 KSLGKVLDGSA
+648 KSLSKVLDGSA
-659 TVQDYKNLIYGLQG
+659 SVQDYKNLIYGLQG
-673 AKGASNSVI
+673 VKGASNSVI
-682 NAAKRRGAAK
+682 NTAKRRGAAK
-692 VIKELPDKFNAGEAK
+692 VIKELPDKFNAGEAR
-707 YTFKNNGKETQRL
+707 YTFKSNGKETQRL

-735 VSDEIKQL
+735 VSNEIKQL
-743 LNGVAVKPSK
+743 LNGVVVKPSK
-753 TIETKL
+753 TIKTKL
-759 GISWTKKQ
+759 GTITLPN

-799 GRQDYLSMTSEHNW
+799 GKQDYLSMTSEHNW

-833 GKQSS
+833 AKQSP
-838 KPNTTPESQPT
+838 KPNAASQKQST

-877 RFMSEEPLPIDNAT
+877 RFTSNEPLPIDNAT

-906 EIKDLEA
+906 EIIELEK
-913 EQQIKRFMRNYR
+913 EQ
-925 KQYKP
+925 
-930 QDQVYAERRDALQKD
+930 
-945 LSERKALA
+945 
-953 EDLANAQQEVE
+953 
-964 QARAYTQSKIRWDEG
+964 
-979 EAMAKKLPVP
+979 
-989 SARVIVTPES
+989 
-999 VRTQVNRQFAMSWVP
+999 
-1014 DKRKPALKGAARA
+1014 
-1027 KKQAMYQNLFQ
+1027 
-1038 PPAVRQ
+1038 
-1044 GTGSPVQH
+1044 
-1052 TTRKSLE
+1052 
-1059 RLQKMQDAVQQEF
+1059 
-1072 LERQR
+1072 
-1077 KQNAII
+1077 
-1083 LSPTES
+1083 
-1089 RQGMYQQ
+1089 
-1096 MFSPVLTNLDNQ
+1096 
-1108 GRASGLRAKPSKAD
+1108 RAS
-1122 VKSVKSSEYKQQQKQ
+1122 
-1137 SRQQKATE
+1137 E
-1145 VMEAFGNTKNNN
+1145 VMEAFGNTKSNN

-1179 RDNNIKRRQDGGV
+1179 RDNNIKRRQNGGV

-1206 QGGVI
+1206 QGGII

-1222 WAGKNQNYGYNTY
+1222 WAGKNQDYGYNTY
-1235 LNRIFGN
+1235 LNKYFNN

-1270 NDRNTY
+1270 NDRHTY

-1283 DSTYVANKGINTFN
+1283 NSTYVANEGINTFN
-1297 TGYQNAGNTLNYILF
+1297 TGYQNAGNTLNYTLF

-1326 YGLINFTRPAKAL
+1326 YGLINFTRPNKAL
-1339 ATGDSYNAD
+1339 ATGDSYNAN

-1373 IKTGGFGDW
+1373 IKAEGFGDW

-1412 KDKTLNGYQD
+1412 TDKTLNGYQD
-1422 FEAALQETP
+1422 FEAAPQETS

-1463 NLYNVVET
+1463 NLYNAVET

-1482 DIFKIKAPNF
+1482 DIAKIKMPNY

-1514 NRAAETVNQTSRP
+1514 SKAAETMNQTSRP

-1552 GNIERNTWLES
+1552 GNVERNTWLEG
-1563 QKQQSNHA
+1563 QKQQSYKA

-1584 ANAKQAYATRML
+1584 ANAKQAWIVKSKNDYEDARG
-1596 NEYQDPRDRL
+1596 RL
-1606 RALATN
+1606 IGLATN

-1620 EKFNVIDPYVERK
+1620 EKFNIIDPYVERK

-1643 AQWDYQNDADVLKA
+1643 AQWDYQNDAKVLLAQQK
-1657 SQDYQALL
+1657 YQQLL

-1675 AWDTAQYKALIDA
+1675 AYDTDEYRNLINA
-1688 QKKAGAKYY
+1688 QKEAGARYY
-1697 NNMYQVYGINN
+1697 NNMYQVYGISN

-1713 STPTYKKKGGKFEDI
+1713 KKGGKFEDI

-1736 YNTVRH
+1736 YNTIRH
-1742 SINTATKQGGDL
+1742 SINTATKQSGDL
-1754 GKLINTLFKKSN
+1754 SKLINTLFKKSN

>member
-10 GIGDVTREDFV
+10 GIGDVTRADFV

-70 QVVDDTG
+70 QIVDDTG

-112 ASKPADKSLK
+112 ATKPVDKSLK
-122 SIPSITSYLNQQW
+122 SIPSVTSYLNQQW
-135 FGSNNP
+135 FGSSNP

-177 TTNGAQYNWDGVDKD
+177 TTNGAQYNWDGIDKD

-236 SENDQASPSQNSNSE
+236 SENEQASASQNSNSE
-251 GITDEQLLA
+251 GITDEQLLS

-286 ERLANQ
+286 ERLADQ
-292 ITLSEQEAQ
+292 ITLGEQEAQ

-330 TFKPEYTAQLGS
+330 TFRPEYTAQLGS

-365 DFEMNSPRT
+365 DFELNSPRT

-394 NLGSQTVTL
+394 NLGNQTITL

-424 KRYFTDVSSAAGK
+424 KRYFTDVSSATGK

-445 NALKGADGSY
+445 NALKGTDGSY
-455 VYVRR
+455 VYVRK

-511 QVQKAKEQQIQ
+511 QIQKAKEQQIQ
-522 SQPQQPPLG
+522 SQPQQVPFG
-531 RSSIKSMGKN
+531 RSSVKSMGKN

-571 GAGTLLTTGADI
+571 GAGTILTTGADL
-583 ASDISHGASFGQA
+583 ASDISHGASLGQA

-621 KKLKKILQVSSGA
+621 KKLKKILQISSGA

-659 TVQDYKNLIYGLQG
+659 SVQDYKNLIYGLQG
-673 AKGASNSVI
+673 AKGVSSSVI
-682 NAAKRRGAAK
+682 NTAKRRGAAK
-692 VIKELPDKFNAGEAK
+692 VIKELPDKFNAGEAR
-707 YTFKNNGKETQRL
+707 YTFKSNGKETQRL
-720 TQAQVKELQEKGSEG
+720 TQAQVKELQEKGSAG
-735 VSDEIKQL
+735 VSDETRQL
-743 LNGVAVKPSK
+743 LNGLIIKPSK
-753 TIETKL
+753 EKF
-759 GISWTKKQ
+759 GITWTSR
-767 KPIEYQ
+767 PIEYQ
-773 YKPKGEI
+773 YKPKEEI

-833 GKQSS
+833 AKQSP
-838 KPNTTPESQPT
+838 KPNATSQKQST
-849 ITNNPEKPL
+849 ITNNPERPL

-877 RFMSEEPLPIDNAT
+877 RFTSNELLPIDNAT

-906 EIKDLEA
+906 EIRDLEI
-913 EQQIKRFMRNYR
+913 EQQKKRFMRGQY
-925 KQYKP
+925 KQQKP
-930 QDQVYAERRDALQKD
+930 QDQIYAERRNALQKD
-945 LSERKALA
+945 LFERKSLA
-953 EDLANAQQEVE
+953 KDLADAQQEIKQAKANTQVKINLAE
-964 QARAYTQSKIRWDEG
+964 GNARAKD
-979 EAMAKKLPVP
+979 LPIP

-999 VRTQVNRQFAMSWVP
+999 VRTQINREYALNW
-1014 DKRKPALKGAARA
+1014 KPAKPELKGAARSS
-1027 KKQAMYQNLFQ
+1027 KQAMYERIFQ
-1038 PPAVRQ
+1038 MPLAERQ
-1044 GTGSPVQH
+1044 GTGSAVQH

-1059 RLQKMQDAVQQEF
+1059 RRRKMQNAVQQEF

-1077 KQNAII
+1077 RQNAII

-1096 MFSPVLTNLDNQ
+1096 MFSPVLTNLDSQ
-1108 GRASGLRAKPSKAD
+1108 ARAMGLRAKPSKAD
-1122 VKSVKSSEYKQQQKQ
+1122 VKSTKSSEYKQQQKQ
-1137 SRQQKATE
+1137 SRQQKASE
-1145 VMEAFGNTKNNN
+1145 VMEAFGNTKSNN

-1206 QGGVI
+1206 QGGII

-1222 WAGKNQNYGYNTY
+1222 WAGKNQDYGYNTY

-1247 WMRTHYVGDNATKQ
+1247 WMRTHYVGDDATKQ

-1297 TGYQNAGNTLNYILF
+1297 TGYQNAGNTLNYTLF

-1339 ATGDSYNAD
+1339 ATGDSYNAN

-1373 IKTGGFGDW
+1373 IKAGGFGDW

-1422 FEAALQETP
+1422 FEAAPQETP
-1431 KKDGSVTNPDIGK
+1431 KKDGSVTTPGIGK

-1463 NLYNVVET
+1463 NLYNAVET

-1482 DIFKIKAPNF
+1482 DIFKIKAPNY

-1514 NRAAETVNQTSRP
+1514 SKAAETMNQTSRP

-1552 GNIERNTWLES
+1552 GNAERNTWLEG
-1563 QKQQSNHA
+1563 QKEQSYKA

-1584 ANAKQAYATRML
+1584 ANAQQAYKTRL
-1596 NEYQDPRDRL
+1596 INEYQDPRDRA

-1643 AQWDYQNDADVLKA
+1643 AQWDYQNDAKVLLAQQK
-1657 SQDYQALL
+1657 YQQLL

-1675 AWDTAQYKALIDA
+1675 AYDTDEYKKLINA
-1688 QKKAGAKYY
+1688 QKEAGARYY
-1697 NNMYQVYGINN
+1697 NNMYQVYGISN

-1713 STPTYKKKGGKFEDI
+1713 KKGGKFEDI

-1742 SINTATKQGGDL
+1742 SINTATKQSGDL
-1754 GKLINTLFKKSN
+1754 SKLINTLFKKSN

>member
-10 GIGDVTREDFV
+10 GIGDVTRADFV

-70 QVVDDTG
+70 QIVDDTG

-112 ASKPADKSLK
+112 ATKPADKSLK
-122 SIPSITSYLNQQW
+122 NIPSVTSYLNQQW

-223 LATKDLSTTQEQS
+223 LATKDLSTMVADADTGSAQAQTT
-236 SENDQASPSQNSNSE
+236 ENDPTRGFSE
-251 GITDEQLLA
+251 EELARYNTMTPEQ
-260 LESNKDLADLA
+260 
-271 QANPAKRAEYIAQAR
+271 QQEY
-286 ERLANQ
+286 L
-292 ITLSEQEAQ
+292 AQ
-301 RNTRAYQDKI
+301 RNTAINLNNEKFLAQNQADIDRANKEKEDTAFKNWLVANGYYSPK
-311 AAQKQQQYNQ
+311 AQV
-321 EMLNWYNSQ
+321 
-330 TFKPEYTAQLGS
+330 S
-342 SYVGTPGG
+342 SYVPSRLAQSSMVDSKGKRLETP
-350 GAVSTYLDSLNFSDK
+350 AVKNAGEFDK
-365 DFEMNSPRT
+365 AVEMNKFSNQQWDNFIHGDLTPDIHKVYALKNADIRHT
-374 ISAIATSTKFKKPEI
+374 TNGTVAIKSKLDWINYNYEWLLNTGKLN
-389 RTVKT
+389 
-394 NLGSQTVTL
+394 NLG
-403 NNKLDV
+403 D
-409 LAYMLQFNAKNNPNF
+409 
-424 KRYFTDVSSAAGK
+424 DVSDYVDAPKGTVW
-437 SAGSIYRI
+437 R
-445 NALKGADGSY
+445 LKNSKRNSDGTY
-455 VYVRR
+455 MYMRKR
-460 NGNNYEFY
+460 GNNLEFY
-468 RSKPM
+468 RSKSWG
-473 DILYKEHLAR
+473 DLRNNEYKKYIS
-483 KHKLGGVITK
+483 KHQWGGI
-493 FQQGGAAAYN
+493 FGNQ
-503 AKLKQRQQ
+503 AKLREQYSKDLKARQDAIKNQ
-511 QVQKAKEQQIQ
+511 QVQ
-522 SQPQQPPLG
+522 SQPQQVPFG
-531 RSSIKSMGKN
+531 RSSVKSMGKN

-557 TDFLASFTANPIAN
+557 ADFLASFTANPIAN
-571 GAGTLLTTGADI
+571 GAGTVLTTGADL
-583 ASDISHGASFGQA
+583 ASDISHGASLGQA

-634 VQAYF
+634 IQAYF
-639 IANNFNEGV
+639 IANNFKEGI
-648 KSLGKVLDGSA
+648 KSLDKLRDGSA
-659 TVQDYKNLIYGLQG
+659 TIQDYKNLIYGLQG
-673 AKGASNSVI
+673 AKGAVSSMANTI
-682 NAAKRRGAAK
+682 KRRGAAK
-692 VIKELPDKFNAGEAK
+692 VIKDLPDKFNAGEAR
-707 YTFKNNGKETQRL
+707 YTFKSNGKETQRL
-720 TQAQVKELQEKGSEG
+720 TQAQVKELQEKGSAG
-735 VSDEIKQL
+735 VSGEIKQL
-743 LNGVAVKPSK
+743 LNGVVVKPSK

-759 GISWTKKQ
+759 GISYTKKQ
-767 KPIEYQ
+767 NPIEYQ

-789 QSQKSSMWNP
+789 QSQKSSMLNP

-813 SLPSISIGLGK
+813 SLPNISVGLGK
-824 NSTKEVIKR
+824 NSVKEVIKR

-838 KPNTTPESQPT
+838 KPNATSQKQPT
-849 ITNNPEKPL
+849 ITNNPERPL

-869 KDIELLRK
+869 RDIELLRK
-877 RFMSEEPLPIDNAT
+877 RFTSNEPLPIDNAT

-906 EIKDLEA
+906 EIKDLESGQRA
-913 EQQIKRFMRNYR
+913 KRIMRN
-925 KQYKP
+925 QFNP
-930 QDQVYAERRDALQKD
+930 DNLDQMQAKRLALQKD
-945 LSERKALA
+945 LSERKSLA
-953 EDLANAQQEVE
+953 KDLADAQQEIKQAKANTQVKINLAE
-964 QARAYTQSKIRWDEG
+964 GNARAKD
-979 EAMAKKLPVP
+979 LPIP
-989 SARVIVTPES
+989 SARIIVTPES
-999 VRTQVNRQFAMSWVP
+999 VRTQVNREYALNW
-1014 DKRKPALKGAARA
+1014 KPAKPELKGAARSS
-1027 KKQAMYQNLFQ
+1027 KQAMYERIFQ
-1038 PPAVRQ
+1038 MPLAERQ
-1044 GTGSPVQH
+1044 GTGSAVQH

-1059 RLQKMQDAVQQEF
+1059 RRRKMQNAVQQEF

-1077 KQNAII
+1077 RQNAII

-1108 GRASGLRAKPSKAD
+1108 ARAMGLRAKPSRTD

-1137 SRQQKATE
+1137 SRQQRASE
-1145 VMEAFGNTKNNN
+1145 VMEAFGNTKSNN

-1222 WAGKNQNYGYNTY
+1222 WAGKNQDYGYNTY

-1247 WMRTHYVGDNATKQ
+1247 WMRTHYVGDDATKQ

-1326 YGLINFTRPAKAL
+1326 YGLINFTRPDKAL

-1368 LTDPG
+1368 LTDSG
-1373 IKTGGFGDW
+1373 IKAGGFGDW

-1422 FEAALQETP
+1422 FEAAPQETP
-1431 KKDGSVTNPDIGK
+1431 KKDGSVTTPGIGK

-1453 YLSKLTSNPG
+1453 YLAKLTSNPG
-1463 NLYNVVET
+1463 NLYNAVET

-1482 DIFKIKAPNF
+1482 DIFKIKAPNY

-1514 NRAAETVNQTSRP
+1514 SKAAEAMNQTSRP

-1552 GNIERNTWLES
+1552 GNAERNTWLEG
-1563 QKQQSNHA
+1563 QKQQSYKA

-1584 ANAKQAYATRML
+1584 ANAQQAYKTRML
-1596 NEYQDPRDRL
+1596 NEYQDPRDRA

-1643 AQWDYQNDADVLKA
+1643 AQWDYQNDANVLLAQQK
-1657 SQDYQALL
+1657 YQQLL

-1675 AWDTAQYKALIDA
+1675 AYDTDEYKNLINA
-1688 QKKAGAKYY
+1688 QKEAGARYY
-1697 NNMYQVYGINN
+1697 NNMYQVYGISN

-1713 STPTYKKKGGKFEDI
+1713 STPLFQKKGGKFEDI

-1742 SINTATKQGGDL
+1742 SINTATKQSGDL
-1754 GKLINTLFKKSN
+1754 SKLINTLFKKSN

>member
-10 GIGDVTREDFV
+10 GIGDVTRADFV

-70 QVVDDTG
+70 QIVDDTG

-112 ASKPADKSLK
+112 ASKPAGKSLK
-122 SIPSITSYLNQQW
+122 SIPSVTSYLNQQW

-156 YGIANRSAK
+156 YDIANRSAK

-223 LATKDLSTTQEQS
+223 LATKDLSTMVSDADTGSAQTQSTEDDPTKGFSEEELARYNTMTPEQ
-236 SENDQASPSQNSNSE
+236 
-251 GITDEQLLA
+251 
-260 LESNKDLADLA
+260 
-271 QANPAKRAEYIAQAR
+271 
-286 ERLANQ
+286 
-292 ITLSEQEAQ
+292 
-301 RNTRAYQDKI
+301 
-311 AAQKQQQYNQ
+311 QQQYLAQRQQIINLNNEEALTKNQ
-321 EMLNWYNSQ
+321 AKIDAANKRREDEAFENWLKTNGYYSP
-330 TFKPEYTAQLGS
+330 KAQAS
-342 SYVGTPGG
+342 SYVPSRLAQSSMVDSKGKRLEGPAVKSGKEFDKATNINSFTPQEWDNFIHGDLTSDIHNTYSLKNADRHTTNG
-350 GAVSTYLDSLNFSDK
+350 NVSIKS
-365 DFEMNSPRT
+365 
-374 ISAIATSTKFKKPEI
+374 
-389 RTVKT
+389 
-394 NLGSQTVTL
+394 
-403 NNKLDV
+403 KLDW
-409 LAYMLQFNAKNNPNF
+409 LNYNF
-424 KRYFTDVSSAAGK
+424 QQLLDTGKLNEIGDDVSSYIGASKGTVW
-437 SAGSIYRI
+437 R
-445 NALKGADGSY
+445 LKNSKRNSDGTY
-455 VYVRR
+455 MYMRKR
-460 NGNNYEFY
+460 GNNLEFY
-468 RSKPM
+468 RSKSWGDLRNNEYKKHISKHQWGGGISSGQVKLREQYSKDLKARQDAIKSQKKMQQANSIERTPLRDQRDPNRIKAGQRELGNLGQLTGTDKLQIAGIFA
-473 DILYKEHLAR
+473 DIGSTVSSFAGPAGNLIGAGAGVVGTGLHAAADFNDPSVSKAEAFTNLGANLLFDAAGVVPILGSYGKLAKLGRVGRALQNNARLYKLVLGTVTAPGIIQAAPNAANAI
-483 KHKLGGVITK
+483 KKLVTK
-493 FQQGGAAAYN
+493 PTT
-503 AKLKQRQQ
+503 
-511 QVQKAKEQQIQ
+511 I
-522 SQPQQPPLG
+522 
-531 RSSIKSMGKN
+531 
-541 TNTLT
+541 
-546 TADKIAIGAAA
+546 TADELRDLSTAVSIATGMIKVAPNHDKIRTTNPNYGKDVIVHTNKGKQTIPAKQYEAMMDKTKNPTMRDRNEALEAA
-557 TDFLASFTANPIAN
+557 TKVKGIQFDNGIFHNYAPSSNNPFKLEGFYGKWGIVSRLGNTSDPETKYIFRPAK
-571 GAGTLLTTGADI
+571 TL
-583 ASDISHGASFGQA
+583 
-596 AGNAAMNLGMG
+596 
-607 LIGFIPGLGTATKA
+607 
-621 KKLKKILQVSSGA
+621 
-634 VQAYF
+634 
-639 IANNFNEGV
+639 
-648 KSLGKVLDGSA
+648 
-659 TVQDYKNLIYGLQG
+659 KNQ
-673 AKGASNSVI
+673 N
-682 NAAKRRGAAK
+682 
-692 VIKELPDKFNAGEAK
+692 
-707 YTFKNNGKETQRL
+707 
-720 TQAQVKELQEKGSEG
+720 
-735 VSDEIKQL
+735 
-743 LNGVAVKPSK
+743 SK
-753 TIETKL
+753 T
-759 GISWTKKQ
+759 S
-767 KPIEYQ
+767 KPITGQ
-773 YKPKGEI
+773 DKPA
-780 QKLLDDLQI
+780 Q
-789 QSQKSSMWNP
+789 N
-799 GRQDYLSMTSEHNW
+799 
-813 SLPSISIGLGK
+813 
-824 NSTKEVIKR
+824 
-833 GKQSS
+833 
-838 KPNTTPESQPT
+838 QPT

-858 QTHTITPEQQK
+858 QTHNITPEQQK
-869 KDIELLRK
+869 RDIELLRK
-877 RFMSEEPLPIDNAT
+877 RFMSDKPLPIDNAT

-913 EQQIKRFMRNYR
+913 EQQSKRFMRDLY
-925 KQYKP
+925 KQQKP
-930 QDQVYAERRDALQKD
+930 QDQIYAERRDALQKD
-945 LSERKALA
+945 LSERKSLA
-953 EDLANAQQEVE
+953 KDLANAQQEIKQAKANTQVKINLAE
-964 QARAYTQSKIRWDEG
+964 GNARAKD
-979 EAMAKKLPVP
+979 LPVP

-999 VRTQVNRQFAMSWVP
+999 VRTQANREFALNW
-1014 DKRKPALKGAARA
+1014 KPIEFKPELKGAARS
-1027 KKQAMYQNLFQ
+1027 KKQAMYERLF
-1038 PPAVRQ
+1038 PPFAERQ
-1044 GTGSPVQH
+1044 GTGSAIQH

-1059 RLQKMQDAVQQEF
+1059 RRQKMQNAVQQEF

-1077 KQNAII
+1077 RQNAII

-1096 MFSPVLTNLDNQ
+1096 MFSPVLTNLDSQ
-1108 GRASGLRAKPSKAD
+1108 GRASGLRAKPSRAD
-1122 VKSVKSSEYKQQQKQ
+1122 VKSTKSSEYKQQQKQ
-1137 SRQQKATE
+1137 SRQQKASE
-1145 VMEAFGNTKNNN
+1145 VMEAFGNTKSNN

-1171 SNKKKKTS
+1171 SNKKKKPS
-1179 RDNNIKRRQDGGV
+1179 RDNNIKRRQDGGI

-1222 WAGKNQNYGYNTY
+1222 WAGKNQDYGYNTY
-1235 LNRIFGN
+1235 LNRIFGD

-1247 WMRTHYVGDNATKQ
+1247 WMRTHYVGDDATKQ

-1297 TGYQNAGNTLNYILF
+1297 TGYQNAGNTLNYTLF

-1326 YGLINFTRPAKAL
+1326 YGLINFIRPDKAL
-1339 ATGDSYNAD
+1339 ATGDSYNAN

-1368 LTDPG
+1368 LTDSG
-1373 IKTGGFGDW
+1373 IKAGGFGDW

-1422 FEAALQETP
+1422 FEAAPQETP
-1431 KKDGSVTNPDIGK
+1431 KKDGSVTTPGIGK

-1453 YLSKLTSNPG
+1453 YLAKLTSNPG
-1463 NLYNVVET
+1463 NLYNAVET

-1482 DIFKIKAPNF
+1482 DIFKIKAPNY

-1514 NRAAETVNQTSRP
+1514 SKAAEAMNQTSRP

-1552 GNIERNTWLES
+1552 GNAERNTWLEG
-1563 QKQQSNHA
+1563 QKEQSYKA

-1584 ANAKQAYATRML
+1584 ANVQQAYKTRL
-1596 NEYQDPRDRL
+1596 INEYQDPRDRI
-1606 RALATN
+1606 RGLATN

-1643 AQWDYQNDADVLKA
+1643 AQWDYQNDAKVLLAQQK
-1657 SQDYQALL
+1657 YQQLL

-1675 AWDTAQYKALIDA
+1675 ASDTPEYKALVEA
-1688 QKKAGAKYY
+1688 QKEAGAKYY
-1697 NNMYQVYGINN
+1697 NNMYQVYGISN

-1713 STPTYKKKGGKFEDI
+1713 KKGGKFEDI

-1736 YNTVRH
+1736 YNTIRH
-1742 SINTATKQGGDL
+1742 SINTATKQSGDL
-1754 GKLINTLFKKSN
+1754 SKLINTLFKKSN

>member
-10 GIGDVTREDFV
+10 GIGDVTRADFV

-70 QVVDDTG
+70 QIVDDTG

-122 SIPSITSYLNQQW
+122 SIPSVTSYLNQQW

-223 LATKDLSTTQEQS
+223 LATKDLSTMVSDADTGSAQTQSTEDDPTKGFSEEELARYNTMTPEQ
-236 SENDQASPSQNSNSE
+236 
-251 GITDEQLLA
+251 
-260 LESNKDLADLA
+260 
-271 QANPAKRAEYIAQAR
+271 
-286 ERLANQ
+286 
-292 ITLSEQEAQ
+292 
-301 RNTRAYQDKI
+301 
-311 AAQKQQQYNQ
+311 QQQYLAQRQQIINLNNEEALTKNQ
-321 EMLNWYNSQ
+321 AEIDAANKRREDEAFENWLKTNGYYSP
-330 TFKPEYTAQLGS
+330 KAQAS
-342 SYVGTPGG
+342 SYVPSRLAQSSMVDSKGKRLEGPAVKIGKEFDKATNINSFTPQEWDNFIHGDLT
-350 GAVSTYLDSLNFSDK
+350 SDIHNTYSLKNADRHTT
-365 DFEMNSPRT
+365 NGNV
-374 ISAIATSTKFKKPEI
+374 AIKS
-389 RTVKT
+389 
-394 NLGSQTVTL
+394 
-403 NNKLDV
+403 KLDW
-409 LAYMLQFNAKNNPNF
+409 LNYNF
-424 KRYFTDVSSAAGK
+424 QQLLDTGKLNEIGDDVSSYIGASKGTVW
-437 SAGSIYRI
+437 R
-445 NALKGADGSY
+445 LKNSKRNSDGTY
-455 VYVRR
+455 MYMRKR
-460 NGNNYEFY
+460 GNNLEFY
-468 RSKPM
+468 RSKSWGDLRNNEYKKHISKHQWGGGISSGQAKLREQYSKDLKARQDAIKSQKKMQQANSIERTPLRDQRDPNRIKAGQRELGNLGQLTGTDKLQIAGIFA
-473 DILYKEHLAR
+473 DIGSTVSSFAGPAGNLIGAGAGVVGTGLHAAADFNDPSVSKAEAFTNLGANLLFDAAGVVPILGSYGKLAKLGRVGRALQNNARLYKLVLGTVTAPGIIQAAPNAANAI
-483 KHKLGGVITK
+483 KKLVTK
-493 FQQGGAAAYN
+493 PTT
-503 AKLKQRQQ
+503 
-511 QVQKAKEQQIQ
+511 I
-522 SQPQQPPLG
+522 
-531 RSSIKSMGKN
+531 
-541 TNTLT
+541 
-546 TADKIAIGAAA
+546 TADELRDLSTAVSIATGMIKVAPNHDKIRTTNPNYGKDVIVHTNKGKQTIPAKQYEAMMDKTKNPTMRDRNEALEAA
-557 TDFLASFTANPIAN
+557 TKVKGIQFDNGIFHNYAPSSNNPLKLEGFYGKWGIVSRLGNTSDPETKYIFRPAK
-571 GAGTLLTTGADI
+571 TL
-583 ASDISHGASFGQA
+583 
-596 AGNAAMNLGMG
+596 
-607 LIGFIPGLGTATKA
+607 
-621 KKLKKILQVSSGA
+621 
-634 VQAYF
+634 
-639 IANNFNEGV
+639 
-648 KSLGKVLDGSA
+648 
-659 TVQDYKNLIYGLQG
+659 KNQ
-673 AKGASNSVI
+673 N
-682 NAAKRRGAAK
+682 
-692 VIKELPDKFNAGEAK
+692 
-707 YTFKNNGKETQRL
+707 
-720 TQAQVKELQEKGSEG
+720 
-735 VSDEIKQL
+735 
-743 LNGVAVKPSK
+743 SK
-753 TIETKL
+753 T
-759 GISWTKKQ
+759 S
-767 KPIEYQ
+767 KPITGQ
-773 YKPKGEI
+773 DKPA
-780 QKLLDDLQI
+780 Q
-789 QSQKSSMWNP
+789 N
-799 GRQDYLSMTSEHNW
+799 
-813 SLPSISIGLGK
+813 
-824 NSTKEVIKR
+824 
-833 GKQSS
+833 
-838 KPNTTPESQPT
+838 QPT

-858 QTHTITPEQQK
+858 QTHNITPEQQK
-869 KDIELLRK
+869 RDIELLRK
-877 RFMSEEPLPIDNAT
+877 RFMSDKPLPIDNAT

-913 EQQIKRFMRNYR
+913 EQQSKRFMRDLY

-930 QDQVYAERRDALQKD
+930 QDQIYAERRDALQKD
-945 LSERKALA
+945 LYERKSLA
-953 EDLANAQQEVE
+953 KDLADAQQEIKQAKANTQFKINLAE
-964 QARAYTQSKIRWDEG
+964 GNARAKD
-979 EAMAKKLPVP
+979 LPVP

-999 VRTQVNRQFAMSWVP
+999 VRTQANREFALNW
-1014 DKRKPALKGAARA
+1014 KPIEFKPELKGAARS
-1027 KKQAMYQNLFQ
+1027 KKQAMYERLF
-1038 PPAVRQ
+1038 PPFAERQ
-1044 GTGSPVQH
+1044 GTGSAIQH

-1059 RLQKMQDAVQQEF
+1059 RRQKMQNAVQQEF

-1077 KQNAII
+1077 RQNAII

-1096 MFSPVLTNLDNQ
+1096 MFSPVLTNLDSQ
-1108 GRASGLRAKPSKAD
+1108 GRASGLRAKPSRTD

-1137 SRQQKATE
+1137 SRQQKASE
-1145 VMEAFGNTKNNN
+1145 VMEAFGNTKSNN

-1222 WAGKNQNYGYNTY
+1222 WAGKNQDYGYNTY

-1247 WMRTHYVGDNATKQ
+1247 WMRTHYVGDDATKQ

-1297 TGYQNAGNTLNYILF
+1297 TGYQNAGNTLNYTLF

-1326 YGLINFTRPAKAL
+1326 YGLINFTRPDKAL
-1339 ATGDSYNAD
+1339 ATGDSYNAN

-1368 LTDPG
+1368 LTDSG
-1373 IKTGGFGDW
+1373 IKAGGFGDW

-1422 FEAALQETP
+1422 FEAAPQETP
-1431 KKDGSVTNPDIGK
+1431 KKDGSVTTPGIGK

-1453 YLSKLTSNPG
+1453 YLAKLTSNPG
-1463 NLYNVVET
+1463 NLYNAVET

-1482 DIFKIKAPNF
+1482 DIFKIKAPNY

-1514 NRAAETVNQTSRP
+1514 SKAAEAMNQTSRP

-1552 GNIERNTWLES
+1552 GNAERNTWLEG
-1563 QKQQSNHA
+1563 QKEQSYKA

-1584 ANAKQAYATRML
+1584 TNAQQAYKTRL
-1596 NEYQDPRDRL
+1596 INEYQDPRDRI
-1606 RALATN
+1606 RGLATN

-1643 AQWDYQNDADVLKA
+1643 AQWDYQNDSKVLLAQQK
-1657 SQDYQALL
+1657 YQQLL

-1675 AWDTAQYKALIDA
+1675 ASDTPEYKALVEA
-1688 QKKAGAKYY
+1688 QKEAGAKYY
-1697 NNMYQVYGINN
+1697 NNMYQVYGISN

-1713 STPTYKKKGGKFEDI
+1713 KKGGKFEDI

-1736 YNTVRH
+1736 YNTIRH
-1742 SINTATKQGGDL
+1742 SINTATKQSGDL
-1754 GKLINTLFKKSN
+1754 SKLINTLFKKSN